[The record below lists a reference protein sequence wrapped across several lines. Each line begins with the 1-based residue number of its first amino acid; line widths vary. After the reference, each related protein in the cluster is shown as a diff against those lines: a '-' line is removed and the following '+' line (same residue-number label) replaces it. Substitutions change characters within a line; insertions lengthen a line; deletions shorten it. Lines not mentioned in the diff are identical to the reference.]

1 MYNHSYS
8 TVTDS
13 NEIFNFIKANGF
25 ATVVSLVEGKLWASH
40 IPLVLS
46 NDRTELIGHLSR
58 GNMAWKNISKQ
69 EEVLC
74 IFHGPHAYISSSWYN
89 HENVSTWNYQIA
101 HVYATAQLIEGQELL
116 QSLKDLTDKYEQYSE
131 KPAKVEAMNPAYVAR
146 EMKGIVGLQLRIV
159 KVEASFKLSQNRDDV
174 NHQHIVEALEKRGD
188 PPSAEIAN
196 AMKKIR
202 G

>member
-13 NEIFNFIKANGF
+13 NEIFDFIQANGF
-25 ATVVSLVEGKLWASH
+25 ATIVSVVEGKLWASH

-46 NDRTELIGHLSR
+46 NDRTELLGHLSR
-58 GNMAWKNISKQ
+58 GNKAWKNLTDQ

-74 IFHGPHAYISSSWYN
+74 IFHGAHAYISSSWYN

-101 HVYATAQLIEGQELL
+101 HVYATATLIEDEELL
-116 QSLKDLTDKYEQYSE
+116 QSLKDLTNKYEQHSE
-131 KPAKVEAMNPAYVAR
+131 KPVTVEGMNPAYVAR
-146 EMKGIVGLQLRIV
+146 EMKGIVGIKLRITR
-159 KVEASFKLSQNRDDV
+159 VEASFKLSQNRDDT
-174 NHQHIVEALEKRGD
+174 NHQHIVEALSKRGD
-188 PPSAEIAN
+188 SPSAEIAK

>member
-8 TVTDS
+8 TVTDPK
-13 NEIFNFIKANGF
+13 EIFDFIKDNGF

-46 NDRTELIGHLSR
+46 NDGTELIGHLSR
-58 GNMAWKNISKQ
+58 GNKAWKNLTNQ

-74 IFHGPHAYISSSWYN
+74 IFQGSHAYISSSWYN

-101 HVYATAQLIEGQELL
+101 HVYATVQLVEGEELL
-116 QSLKDLTDKYEQYSE
+116 QSLKDLTTKYEQHSE
-131 KPAKVEAMNPAYVAR
+131 KPVTVEGMNPAYVAR
-146 EMKGIVGLQLRIV
+146 EMKGIVGIKLHIT
-159 KVEASFKLSQNRDDV
+159 KIEASFKLSQNRDDT
-174 NHQHIVEALEKRGD
+174 NHQQIVTALEKRGD
-188 PPSAEIAN
+188 SPSTEIAQ